1 VTVSAQTTFNSYTAN
16 GVSTVFP
23 YQFKILAAADL
34 QVYVAGSIKT
44 LNIDY
49 SVSGV
54 GIDVGGSVTFL
65 LGAPAAAAAVSIIR
79 AMTVKR
85 TTDYQQLG
93 DFLTPVVN
101 PDFDNPI
108 LLIQDLQTQ
117 LGRSIRMPA
126 DEVGT
131 LPVLPSIA
139 LRSGKYITFDSSGQ
153 PVASAGTGNDTAL
166 RTDLANGTAGPGSL
180 LVAIKRTPAEIAAG
194 VVPVNYPVDPGNVLR
209 YGTNTTPGTTDMTT
223 AIQAALN
230 QRAQGGASVYVPAGT
245 YLQTSALSYPLS
257 LTPLNMYGDGQF
269 ASVITTALN
278 IENLTNAGADATH
291 GLPDPVIHDLSFYNT
306 FPVTAGAGSTSFN
319 VHLKN
324 PLNARIYN
332 VYCKSNF
339 ADTDFNANNHAGIW
353 LDRIGGY
360 GAAFQNLITG
370 CWIQNGQ
377 ILMGTSDSAVTEC
390 ICWGHPCDYAIKLD
404 STNIAVQNCYDL
416 TGSRNHGAV
425 WLTVNATLC
434 RVQGNFF
441 DGAQGA
447 VNSGYG
453 VWGDAQLSNSIEN
466 NTFWTMTKA
475 AIWLVDPQLWN
486 VSGNVFQNCGS
497 QSLSTDDSDVVLN
510 ATSIATNNNVCNNTH
525 LRTDVRAVSAYAIFE
540 KNSGAA
546 PQVNRYIGNQIA
558 DSTGQYLASA
568 INLAAGLYNQQ
579 SLMLGNAGKS
589 VATEFS
595 GQYTGTLTG
604 CATAPTATLN
614 YTRQGNMMEVYC
626 PALAA
631 VSNTTACTITGM
643 PAAIRPTNTA
653 RGFAFVTTNG
663 VATFGAWAVDN
674 TGVITLYVAN
684 SSTGFA
690 AVGNKGVIDGLT
702 LIYPLN

>member
-1 VTVSAQTTFNSYTAN
+1 MTVAVNDTIERYTITGAGPYAYTWRIFNDT
-16 GVSTVFP
+16 
-23 YQFKILAAADL
+23 DL
-34 QVYVAGSIKT
+34 QVHALSSASPPVPTLLTYLTHYTVAGA
-44 LNIDY
+44 NAAA
-49 SVSGV
+49 
-54 GIDVGGSVTFL
+54 GGSITL
-65 LGAPAAAAAVSIIR
+65 TAAALAAFIGYTLDIR
-79 AMTVKR
+79 ANTPEDQPTSIR
-85 TTDYQQLG
+85 NQARFLPEIHEDAFDYLSRQ
-93 DFLTPVVN
+93 V
-101 PDFDNPI
+101 
-108 LLIQDLQTQ
+108 QDLSRRVDASFRYPDNEI
-117 LGRSIRMPA
+117 L
-126 DEVGT
+126 
-131 LPVLPSIA
+131 
-139 LRSGKYITFDSSGQ
+139 SGQ
-153 PVASAGTGNDTAL
+153 VPSAAARKGFFLFWDTLTGALTTAL
-166 RTDLANGTAGPGSL
+166 ISSVTMTQSL
-180 LVAIKRTPAEIAAG
+180 IGQLLNPQTPAEAAAG
-194 VVPVNYPVDPGNVLR
+194 VVPVNHWNKAGNVLR

-230 QRAQGGASVYVPAGT
+230 QRAQGGARIYVPAGT
-245 YLQTSALSYPLS
+245 YRHTAALSYPLS
-257 LTPLNMYGDGQF
+257 LTPLYMYGDGQF

-324 PLNARIYN
+324 PLNARIRN
-332 VYCKSNF
+332 VYFKSNF

-353 LDRIGGY
+353 LDKVGGY

-377 ILMGTSDSAVTEC
+377 ILMGTSDSEVTEC

-447 VNSGYG
+447 INSGYG
-453 VWGDAQLSNSIEN
+453 VWGDAQLSNSIQN

-475 AIWLVDPQLWN
+475 AIWLVDPQMWN

-558 DSTGQYLASA
+558 DSTGQYPASA

-614 YTRQGNMMEVYC
+614 YTRQGNMMAVYC

-663 VATFGAWAVDN
+663 VATFGAWAIDN